1 MKKRLISILLILVLL
16 IPLCASAYATKADGA
31 EPYNITDDVGLL
43 SDADRQRIE
52 KMAQTVTYKYGIG
65 VYAVILDDY
74 SIFSSDSA
82 YAAAESIYH
91 SYNMGQNSGRDG
103 ILLLLSMSERE
114 YGLYYYGDKSAEV
127 FTDSALQGIEDAFL
141 NRFGNDDWAGGFED
155 YIKYCASYIENG
167 AAASTGG
174 AQLDNIT
181 DDAGLLSEPQWQ
193 QLEKMAEAVSQ
204 KYGVG
209 VYIVTVDDYRDFN
222 AGTPFQTTYTIYHEY
237 NMGEGPDREG
247 IMLLLSMDDRDW
259 AIFCYGENSEYTF
272 SESGRKVL
280 KEGFL
285 DNCKDSDWA
294 GGLEDYIREC
304 ARFLESAAEGKPVK
318 QSPVTVILIF
328 CGVALLIALV
338 ATLTIWERMNSVA
351 METTAHAY
359 ISGNLELTEKT
370 DRFTHSTETSRKIE
384 RSSSSSG
391 SSSES
396 GGGGSGSS
404 GKF

>member
-43 SDADRQRIE
+43 SDADRQRLE

-74 SIFSSDSA
+74 SIFNSDSA

-91 SYNMGQNSGRDG
+91 RYNMGQNSGRDG

-141 NRFGNDDWAGGFED
+141 NRFGEDDWAGGF
-155 YIKYCASYIENG
+155 
-167 AAASTGG
+167 
-174 AQLDNIT
+174 
-181 DDAGLLSEPQWQ
+181 
-193 QLEKMAEAVSQ
+193 
-204 KYGVG
+204 
-209 VYIVTVDDYRDFN
+209 
-222 AGTPFQTTYTIYHEY
+222 
-237 NMGEGPDREG
+237 
-247 IMLLLSMDDRDW
+247 
-259 AIFCYGENSEYTF
+259 
-272 SESGRKVL
+272 
-280 KEGFL
+280 
-285 DNCKDSDWA
+285 
-294 GGLEDYIREC
+294 EDYIREC

-318 QSPVTVILIF
+318 QSPVTLILIF

-396 GGGGSGSS
+396 GGGGSGRS

>member
-1 MKKRLISILLILVLL
+1 M
-16 IPLCASAYATKADGA
+16 
-31 EPYNITDDVGLL
+31 IT
-43 SDADRQRIE
+43 I
-52 KMAQTVTYKYGIG
+52 TIG
-65 VYAVILDDY
+65 
-74 SIFSSDSA
+74 
-82 YAAAESIYH
+82 
-91 SYNMGQNSGRDG
+91 
-103 ILLLLSMSERE
+103 
-114 YGLYYYGDKSAEV
+114 
-127 FTDSALQGIEDAFL
+127 
-141 NRFGNDDWAGGFED
+141 GNDLMNTLYKFVVDKYNADPDNGGKTLTVEEL
-155 YIKYCASYIENG
+155 K
-167 AAASTGG
+167 AALTGE
-174 AQLDNIT
+174 LD
-181 DDAGLLSEPQWQ
+181 
-193 QLEKMAEAVSQ
+193 
-204 KYGVG
+204 
-209 VYIVTVDDYRDFN
+209 
-222 AGTPFQTTYTIYHEY
+222 
-237 NMGEGPDREG
+237 

-280 KEGFL
+280 KEVFL
-285 DNCKDSDWA
+285 DNFKDNDWA
-294 GGLEDYIREC
+294 GGFEDYIREC

-318 QSPVTVILIF
+318 QSPVTLILIF

-384 RSSSSSG
+384 RSSSSSE

>member
-43 SDADRQRIE
+43 SDADRQRLE

-74 SIFSSDSA
+74 SIFNSDSA

-91 SYNMGQNSGRDG
+91 RYDMGQNSGRDG

-141 NRFGNDDWAGGFED
+141 NRFGEDDWAGGFED

-167 AAASTGG
+167 AASMGG

-193 QLEKMAEAVSQ
+193 QLEKW
-204 KYGVG
+204 
-209 VYIVTVDDYRDFN
+209 R
-222 AGTPFQTTYTIYHEY
+222 
-237 NMGEGPDREG
+237 R
-247 IMLLLSMDDRDW
+247 LSLR
-259 AIFCYGENSEYTF
+259 ST
-272 SESGRKVL
+272 
-280 KEGFL
+280 
-285 DNCKDSDWA
+285 
-294 GGLEDYIREC
+294 
-304 ARFLESAAEGKPVK
+304 ESA
-318 QSPVTVILIF
+318 S
-328 CGVALLIALV
+328 
-338 ATLTIWERMNSVA
+338 
-351 METTAHAY
+351 
-359 ISGNLELTEKT
+359 IS
-370 DRFTHSTETSRKIE
+370 
-384 RSSSSSG
+384 
-391 SSSES
+391 
-396 GGGGSGSS
+396 
-404 GKF
+404 